1 MRRGRIYPAQG
12 VYGVGRFACGYC
24 PPLHFGGFRVL
35 RFGFRRLFR
44 VILAEQPGKGFEL
57 AFAVEVNP
65 QAAFAVLVFDAH
77 LAAGDLLEGGL
88 DFGRDDGAG
97 EGVFFGFGGLGR
109 AGQLAAERSS
119 AFSNGFDAT
128 ALHSFE
134 TNSSGFSFCHEA
146 IE

>member
-1 MRRGRIYPAQG
+1 RWRRGEVSRAGRIPPLRMVVWPVANRQTPATALPAMRRGRIYPARG
-12 VYGVGRFACGYC
+12 VYGVGGFACGQC

-77 LAAGDLLEGGL
+77 LAAG
-88 DFGRDDGAG
+88 
-97 EGVFFGFGGLGR
+97 
-109 AGQLAAERSS
+109 
-119 AFSNGFDAT
+119 N
-128 ALHSFE
+128 
-134 TNSSGFSFCHEA
+134 
-146 IE
+146 